1 MNSGNKFEG
10 GPSAAPQTEAVEKQ
24 EANLEPQ
31 EIERKFLVRELP
43 EGLLPEQGEEISQG
57 YLAIGTDGT
66 EVRLRKRGDKYYQT
80 VKTAGDA
87 VRNEWEIEMAK
98 EQFESLWPAS
108 DGKRLEKTRYKIPY
122 EDVVIELDI
131 FGGQLT
137 GLEVAEVEFASE
149 AAAAEFIPPAWL
161 GEDVTAEKSF
171 KNKNLIGL
179 NPEKIKDIIE
189 RS

>member
-1 MNSGNKFEG
+1 MSIGNKFEG

-57 YLAIGTDGT
+57 YLAIGADGT

-87 VRNEWEIEMAK
+87 IRNEWEIELAK
-98 EQFESLWPAS
+98 EQFDPLWQATA
-108 DGKRLEKTRYKIPY
+108 GKRLEKTRYKIPY
-122 EDVVIELDI
+122 EDVAIELDI

-149 AAAAEFIPPAWL
+149 EDAAGFIPPGWL
-161 GEDVTAEKSF
+161 GEEVTVDNDF
-171 KNKNLIGL
+171 KNKNLIR
-179 NPEKIKDIIE
+179 PDSEKIKGIIG